1 MRKHLKQGHLFRYG
15 IAALRGKAITGIL
28 CVLMPFAAM
37 AQDLRILALGDS
49 LTQGYGLIEQNGFVP
64 QLDAWLE
71 AQGAEVAVING
82 GVSGDT
88 SAGGAARVDWSLTP
102 DVDAMIVTL
111 GGNDLLRGIDPS
123 VTRDNIET
131 ILNAAQEKS
140 VAVLLVGMQAPGN
153 YGPEYKQ
160 AFDSLYPELA
170 EAYGALYAESFFEG
184 LGTPDPAQARDYF
197 QDDGIHPNSE
207 GVAKIVEGLGPK
219 VLELIDRAEGPG
231 A

>member
-1 MRKHLKQGHLFRYG
+1 MAWLK
-15 IAALRGKAITGIL
+15 GKAGLGFL
-28 CVLMPFAAM
+28 CVVMPFAAM
-37 AQDLRILALGDS
+37 AEELRILALGDS
-49 LTQGYGLIEQNGFVP
+49 LTQGYGLIESEGFVP

-111 GGNDLLRGIDPS
+111 GGNDLLRGIDPD
-123 VTRDNIET
+123 VTRDNIKA
-131 ILNAAQEKS
+131 ILSAAQAKS
-140 VAVLLVGMQAPGN
+140 VEVLLVGMQAPGN

-170 EAYGALYAESFFEG
+170 EDYGVLYVESFFDG
-184 LGTPDPAQARDYF
+184 IGTSDPAQARVFF
-197 QDDGIHPNSE
+197 QDDGIHPNAE
-207 GVAKIVEGLGPK
+207 GVAKIVEGLGPR
-219 VLELIDRAEGPG
+219 VLDLIDRVGDPG

>member
-1 MRKHLKQGHLFRYG
+1 MAWLK
-15 IAALRGKAITGIL
+15 GKVCLGFL
-28 CVLMPFAAM
+28 CAVLPLAAM
-37 AQDLRILALGDS
+37 AEDVRILAFGDS
-49 LTQGYGLIEQNGFVP
+49 LTQGYGLIESQGFVP

-123 VTRDNIET
+123 VTRDNIDT
-131 ILNAAQEKS
+131 ILTTAKANS
-140 VAVLLVGMQAPGN
+140 VEVLLVGMQAPGN
-153 YGPEYKQ
+153 YGAEYKQ
-160 AFDSLYPELA
+160 AFDRLYPELA
-170 EAYGALYAESFFEG
+170 EKHGTLYAESFFDG
-184 LGTPDPAQARDYF
+184 LGTSDPAQARELF
-197 QDDGIHPNSE
+197 QDDGIHPNAD

-219 VLELIDRAEGPG
+219 VLDLIDRVNDPG

>member
-1 MRKHLKQGHLFRYG
+1 MAWLRNK
-15 IAALRGKAITGIL
+15 ALMGIL
-28 CVLMPFAAM
+28 CVVLPFAAM
-37 AQDLRILALGDS
+37 ADELRILALGDS

-88 SAGGAARVDWSLTP
+88 SAGGAARVEWSLTP

-111 GGNDLLRGIDPS
+111 GGNDLLRGVEPS
-123 VTRDNIET
+123 VTRSNIET
-131 ILNAAQEKS
+131 ILHAAEEKS
-140 VAVLLVGMQAPGN
+140 VEVLVVGMQAPGN

-170 EAYGALYAESFFEG
+170 KEFDALYAESFFAG
-184 LGTPDPAQARDYF
+184 LGTSDPAQARAYF
-197 QDDGIHPNSE
+197 QADGIHPNAE
-207 GVAKIVEGLGPK
+207 GVTKIVEGLGPK
-219 VLELIDRAEGPG
+219 VLELIDRVEEPG